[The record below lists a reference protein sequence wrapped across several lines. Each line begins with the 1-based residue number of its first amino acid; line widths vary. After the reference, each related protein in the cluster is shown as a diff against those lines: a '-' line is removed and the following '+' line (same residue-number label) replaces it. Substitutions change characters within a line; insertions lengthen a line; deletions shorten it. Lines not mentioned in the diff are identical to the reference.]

1 MHGGSGIIRLV
12 CLATALALATLGTA
26 CIHRSYR
33 AYDPYYN
40 DYHKWDDR
48 EIVVYQQWARETHRD
63 PDRDFRKL
71 PPDEQEEYW
80 KWRHGHQDRG
90 KHKRSQDQH

>member
-1 MHGGSGIIRLV
+1 MKMRKGILRLA
-12 CLATALALATLGTA
+12 CLAGVLAVSILAIA
-26 CIHRSYR
+26 CAHHYR

-40 DYHKWDDR
+40 DYHVWNSH
-48 EIVVYQQWARETHRD
+48 EVVYYQQWARETHRD

-80 KWRHGHQDRG
+80 KWRHTHDTD
-90 KHKRSQDQH
+90 HHH